1 MASLTPIPDQN
12 TLAPAIP
19 RTGTSRPWGRP
30 SGPRTGLGDI
40 FRRRLC
46 PGGALVRVIAW
57 VALPLWLFGLP
68 ASAGAETI
76 RQNEFRPMSPEIM
89 GQGGSYTAV
98 AEGYNSLFTNPAGL
112 ATRTDPEITVPAY
125 SIWVHSRPDLLLATL
140 GALGGQ
146 DVNADAGDGEELTR
160 DELILQ
166 NLKEQFTTNGFGV
179 GTALGFGYT
188 GNRIGIGMNVAV
200 DSYLYGNTFPLG
212 LEGEVTSQFTLAF
225 GYAHPFRIGP
235 VDLALGGTLRP
246 NLRITSL
253 VGSDTAADLI
263 TQFTGVETGESGDEE
278 DEEILDALSA
288 LNGWGV
294 ALDTGIIARYHPFA
308 IGIQARNLFNT
319 NMQYSRNS
327 FADVLDALGSG
338 GLPSAAQE
346 GDPEYVSDRY
356 IIPTEL
362 SFGAAWQPDLGEIG
376 FVVDPE
382 LHVELTDPFGY
393 TDLDQDRPDSFWTR
407 VHIGTELTFLRFF
420 DLRFGINQGYFTMGT
435 GMELMFLD
443 IQFALY
449 SQEFGRYPG
458 DQQVGGAALEF
469 ALRF

>member
-57 VALPLWLFGLP
+57 VALPLWLLGLP

-253 VGSDTAADLI
+253 VGSATAADLI

-278 DEEILDALSA
+278 TKRSSM
-288 LNGWGV
+288 
-294 ALDTGIIARYHPFA
+294 P
-308 IGIQARNLFNT
+308 
-319 NMQYSRNS
+319 
-327 FADVLDALGSG
+327 
-338 GLPSAAQE
+338 
-346 GDPEYVSDRY
+346 
-356 IIPTEL
+356 
-362 SFGAAWQPDLGEIG
+362 
-376 FVVDPE
+376 
-382 LHVELTDPFGY
+382 
-393 TDLDQDRPDSFWTR
+393 
-407 VHIGTELTFLRFF
+407 
-420 DLRFGINQGYFTMGT
+420 
-435 GMELMFLD
+435 
-443 IQFALY
+443 
-449 SQEFGRYPG
+449 
-458 DQQVGGAALEF
+458 
-469 ALRF
+469 